1 MALRLY
7 TPRKQTPAL
16 ETALA
21 QLSPMCQRL
30 IEKLSPMI
38 DSIEGL
44 DPLILK
50 MANKKLVNAVSN
62 MTDAQIDSILLDVQ
76 KLVEYVRYG
85 E

>member
-1 MALRLY
+1 
-7 TPRKQTPAL
+7 
-16 ETALA
+16 
-21 QLSPMCQRL
+21 
-30 IEKLSPMI
+30 MI

>member
-7 TPRKQTPAL
+7 TPRKQTPEP

-21 QLSPMCQRL
+21 RPSPTCQRL

-76 KLVEYVRYG
+76 KLVEYVRHG